1 MYAGA
6 DSGEVTISQKPSIIV
21 VSYVEIRRALTFA
34 HVCLPERTAART
46 SADTISQKSQSLEHI
61 IDYIYYFSSTI
72 SHLLLLIYY
81 CSSTIAH
88 LLVLN
93 SQCLQHIYYI
103 KPL

>member
-46 SADTISQKSQSLEHI
+46 SADTISQKVRALSISLI
-61 IDYIYYFSSTI
+61 ISTISHLLFLIYYFSSTI
-72 SHLLLLIYY
+72 AHLLLLIY
-81 CSSTIAH
+81 
-88 LLVLN
+88 
-93 SQCLQHIYYI
+93 
-103 KPL
+103 